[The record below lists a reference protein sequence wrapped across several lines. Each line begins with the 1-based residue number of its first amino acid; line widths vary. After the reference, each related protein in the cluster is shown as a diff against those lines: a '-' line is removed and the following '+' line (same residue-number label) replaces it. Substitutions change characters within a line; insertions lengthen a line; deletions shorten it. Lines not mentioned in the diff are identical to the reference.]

1 MKKIACLSALAAVL
15 AFTAGTS
22 VAATST
28 VTGGYAQSDAQGQ
41 MNKMGGFNLKYRYE
55 EDNSPLG
62 VIGSFTYTE
71 KSRTASSG
79 DYNKNQYY
87 GITAGPAYRIN
98 DWASIYGVVGVGYG
112 KFQTTEYPTYK
123 HDTSDYGFSYGAG
136 LQFNPMENV
145 ALDFS
150 YEQSRIRSVD
160 VGTGLPVLV
169 TASNHFG
176 DIKNPPLGA
185 DFCFKVSGRKY
196 RFRDGCNPPS
206 VTGSW

>member
-15 AFTAGTS
+15 AVSAGTA

-28 VTGGYAQSDAQGQ
+28 VTGGYAQSDMQGV
-41 MNKMGGFNLKYRYE
+41 MNKTNGFNLKYRYE
-55 EDNSPLG
+55 QDNNPLG

-71 KSRTASSG
+71 KDRSENGA
-79 DYNKNQYY
+79 YNKGQYY
-87 GITAGPAYRIN
+87 GITAGPAYRLN

-150 YEQSRIRSVD
+150 YEQSRIRNVD
-160 VGTGLPVLV
+160 VGTWIAGV
-169 TASNHFG
+169 G
-176 DIKNPPLGA
+176 
-185 DFCFKVSGRKY
+185 Y
-196 RFRDGCNPPS
+196 RF
-206 VTGSW
+206 

>member
-1 MKKIACLSALAAVL
+1 
-15 AFTAGTS
+15 
-22 VAATST
+22 
-28 VTGGYAQSDAQGQ
+28 

-176 DIKNPPLGA
+176 DIKIRLSGRI
-185 DFCFKVSGRKY
+185 FVFKASGRKY

>member
-112 KFQTTEYPTYK
+112 KFQNNNYPHK
-123 HDTSDYGFSYGAG
+123 SDMSDYGFSYGAG
-136 LQFNPMENV
+136 LQFNPIENV

-150 YEQSRIRSVD
+150 YEQSRIRNVD
-160 VGTGLPVLV
+160 VGTWIAGV
-169 TASNHFG
+169 G
-176 DIKNPPLGA
+176 
-185 DFCFKVSGRKY
+185 Y
-196 RFRDGCNPPS
+196 RF
-206 VTGSW
+206 

>member
-1 MKKIACLSALAAVL
+1 MS
-15 AFTAGTS
+15 F
-22 VAATST
+22 ST
-28 VTGGYAQSDAQGQ
+28 GRSS
-41 MNKMGGFNLKYRYE
+41 GFHRRYFRSCDFYCNWRLRTERRSGPNEQNGRFHLNTLKYRYE

-160 VGTGLPVLV
+160 VGTWIAGV
-169 TASNHFG
+169 G
-176 DIKNPPLGA
+176 
-185 DFCFKVSGRKY
+185 Y
-196 RFRDGCNPPS
+196 RF
-206 VTGSW
+206 

>member
-28 VTGGYAQSDAQGQ
+28 V
-41 MNKMGGFNLKYRYE
+41 MGGFNLKYRYE
-55 EDNSPLG
+55 EDNSALG
-62 VIGSFTYTE
+62 VLGSFIYTE

-160 VGTGLPVLV
+160 VGTWIAGV
-169 TASNHFG
+169 G
-176 DIKNPPLGA
+176 
-185 DFCFKVSGRKY
+185 Y
-196 RFRDGCNPPS
+196 RF
-206 VTGSW
+206 